1 MRCLTDLGTSA
12 IEGGDDDASARDSP
26 RAKDEDEEAVED
38 GGE

>member
-26 RAKDEDEEAVED
+26 RGKDEEAEVAED